1 MPREKRAIA
10 LIASV
15 SAMCWPGTANATEG
29 YFLNGTSV
37 RDKGVAGAGTADPN
51 DPLILANNP
60 AGIAEID
67 SQIEIGVS
75 LFMPRRQF
83 TGSGGPGF
91 TPSGQVESGSNFF
104 ALPSAGISHRLDDRS
119 AVGLAIFGNGG
130 LNTNYGAPANPACAS
145 PPLPAPNGVFCGGP
159 TGVNLIQAFVAAGYA
174 RKLGDT
180 ITVGVSPVFA
190 MQIFRARGLAAF
202 AYDPMG
208 NPMSVDPSR
217 LTDNGNSVSTGF
229 GLRGGVLVHLTP
241 QLRLAASYQTEMNMS
256 RFREY
261 AGLFENGGDF
271 DIPSN
276 YNLGIAFE
284 PAPGFRLLADYRHIE
299 YSDVPAVSNSST
311 IRQQL
316 GSPGGPGF
324 GWRDVDAYKFGVEG
338 PVSERLTLRAG
349 AGFNNNPV
357 PSSDATIN
365 ILAPGVST
373 RHYTLGARLGMG
385 ERSSLDVSFLYSPA
399 ARTRGIEITPAGP
412 NPGHLIDLEMHQF
425 EVGLAW
431 VTKL

>member
-1 MPREKRAIA
+1 MSSKKRAIA
-10 LIASV
+10 FIASV
-15 SAMCWPGTANATEG
+15 SAMCLSGTAHATEG

-37 RDKGVAGAGTADPN
+37 RDKGVAGAGTADPV

-91 TPSGQVESGSNFF
+91 TPSGTVESGSNFF
-104 ALPSAGISHRLDDRS
+104 PLPAAGISYKLDDRS

-145 PPLPAPNGVFCGGP
+145 PPLPAPNGVFCGGT
-159 TGVNLIQAFVAAGYA
+159 TGVNLIQAFVVAGYA
-174 RKLGDT
+174 RKLTDN
-180 ITVGVSPVFA
+180 ITVGISPVFA
-190 MQIFRARGLAAF
+190 LQIFKARGLRAF
-202 AYDPMG
+202 SFDPMG
-208 NPMSVDPSR
+208 NPLTVDPTR

-229 GLRGGVLVHLTP
+229 GLRGGVLVKLTP
-241 QLRLAASYQTEMNMS
+241 QLRLAASYQTKMNMS
-256 RFREY
+256 KFDEY

-276 YNLGIAFE
+276 YNAGVAFE
-284 PAPGFRLLADYRHIE
+284 PAPGFKLLADYRHIA
-299 YSDVPAVSNSST
+299 YSDVPAVSNPST
-311 IRQQL
+311 LPQQF

-324 GWRDVDAYKFGVEG
+324 GWEDVDVYKFGLEV
-338 PVSERLTLRAG
+338 PASERLILRAG
-349 AGFNNNPV
+349 AAFNNNPV
-357 PSSDATIN
+357 PSSDVTIN

-373 RHYTLGARLGMG
+373 RHYTLGARLGLG
-385 ERSSLDVSFLYSPA
+385 ERSSLDFSFLYSPR
-399 ARTRGIEITPAGP
+399 ARTRGIEITPTGP
-412 NPGHLIDLEMHQF
+412 NPGHTIELEMHQF

-431 VTKL
+431 VKKL